1 MLALGNLLNITNN
14 QAVQK
19 DECPQGDIVE
29 KKSLKFQAAIFK
41 KDRCIICQEENEKIH
56 KASYKTIGPNILA
69 VAKKLEDKLLFLQLD
84 QILNA
89 GDANDVQYQHVCWV
103 LAQRKAKIEAYIP
116 QELDDINRV
125 VADIEIIKMVEGF
138 LQNSSDIVLNMKS
151 LNLLTIICWRKM
163 M

>member
-1 MLALGNLLNITNN
+1 M
-14 QAVQK
+14 
-19 DECPQGDIVE
+19 
-29 KKSLKFQAAIFK
+29 
-41 KDRCIICQEENEKIH
+41 
-56 KASYKTIGPNILA
+56 A
-69 VAKKLEDKLLFLQLD
+69 VAKKLEDKLLFLQLN

-89 GDANDVQYQHVCWV
+89 GDAIANDAQYQHVCWV

-138 LQNSSDIVLNMKS
+138 LRNSSDIVLNMKR